1 MAKLKVAFM
10 FVTPDS
16 DPSKHRT
23 IVSTPEV
30 LDLIVVG
37 VKDYQQAATVAKEL
51 VNQGVAAIELC
62 GGFGNIGVAKVAQAV
77 GDKAS
82 VGVVRFDYHPL
93 LGFKSGDDLLK
104 VK

>member
-1 MAKLKVAFM
+1 MAKVKAAFM
-10 FVTPDS
+10 FTTPDA
-16 DPSKHRT
+16 DPDVHKT

-30 LDLIVVG
+30 LDLIVIG
-37 VKDYQQAATVAKEL
+37 VKDYQQAAMVAREL
-51 VNQGVAAIELC
+51 ADQGVTAIELC

-93 LGFKSGDDLLK
+93 MGFKSGDDLLK

>member
-1 MAKLKVAFM
+1 MAKAKAAFM
-10 FVTPDS
+10 FTTPDA
-16 DPSKHRT
+16 DPDVHKT

-51 VNQGVAAIELC
+51 ANQGVTAIELC
-62 GGFGNIGVAKVAQAV
+62 GGFGNMGVAKVTQAV

-93 LGFKSGDDLLK
+93 MGFKSGDDLLT